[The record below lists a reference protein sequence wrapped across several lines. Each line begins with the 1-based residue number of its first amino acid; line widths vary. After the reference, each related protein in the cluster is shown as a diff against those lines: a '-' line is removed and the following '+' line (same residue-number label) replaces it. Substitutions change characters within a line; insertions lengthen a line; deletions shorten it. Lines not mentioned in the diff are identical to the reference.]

1 MLCRIQH
8 GSGTGG
14 ARKTIMTFL
23 DSTTP
28 LPYITTSWRLP
39 HKSIAS
45 FLPMFPPH
53 THALNPACP
62 LILFPIVR
70 LMCLTRSTRTRT
82 RRTKRFLVRGQ
93 GSNFAMLRN
102 KEATGGTLGSE
113 VTALGTLPHHT
124 PLPPLFNSDH
134 SLHSPTPHAI
144 ILSRPIFF
152 LSFSNSFEF

>member
-1 MLCRIQH
+1 M
-8 GSGTGG
+8 G
-14 ARKTIMTFL
+14 AGQVERGPRKSIMTFL

-28 LPYITTSWRLP
+28 LHLYLVTVSTQVHRI
-39 HKSIAS
+39 

-53 THALNPACP
+53 AHALNPACP

-70 LMCLTRSTRTRT
+70 LMCPTRTRT

-113 VTALGTLPHHT
+113 VTVLGTLPQHT

-134 SLHSPTPHAI
+134 SLHSPIPHAI
-144 ILSRPIFF
+144 ILNRPILL